1 MCCAKSHIEA
11 EAVNKDLVESV
22 VWSLFL
28 FESNFFILLA
38 FNMNTANKSFGTTF
52 FSRDISLKSP
62 G

>member
-22 VWSLFL
+22 VWSPFL

-38 FNMNTANKSFGTTF
+38 FNMNTAINHLVPLSFKRY
-52 FSRDISLKSP
+52 FS
-62 G
+62 